1 MQNVGS
7 GAGNQN
13 GAAIKEVISLLVTQL
28 AAKATESDQLPPE
41 LRQVLSLNVKDI
53 TNMVKAKIGA
63 QVDKQLGKITQD
75 LSKKL
80 GGEAGQAIG
89 DILKNS
95 TGTGG
100 AGTGGASTGGATSLP
115 TDASKAIEQGLGGLL
130 GNRDKKKPKPTTQ
143 P

>member
-53 TNMVKAKIGA
+53 TNMLKAKIGE
-63 QVDKQLGKITQD
+63 QVDKQPGNITQD
-75 LSKKL
+75 LSKKMD
-80 GGEAGQAIG
+80 GEAGPAIG
-89 DILKNS
+89 DISQNS
-95 TGTGG
+95 TRRGVTGPGG
-100 AGTGGASTGGATSLP
+100 AGTRVSS
-115 TDASKAIEQGLGGLL
+115 
-130 GNRDKKKPKPTTQ
+130 
-143 P
+143 